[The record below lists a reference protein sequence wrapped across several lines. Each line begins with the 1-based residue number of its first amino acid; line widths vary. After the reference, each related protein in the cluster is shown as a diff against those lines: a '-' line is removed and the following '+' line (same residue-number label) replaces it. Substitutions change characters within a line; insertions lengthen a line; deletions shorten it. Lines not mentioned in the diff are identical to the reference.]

1 MKPPIKYALAALL
14 YEAKEDGIWEYDAY
28 RLLKDSYSK
37 SSLQGVRDIMIGF
50 STIGWL
56 SVTGI
61 REYEGAIV
69 RKFRL
74 QDRHR
79 EFMERQFDP
88 GQLLAEIGISSK
100 VVGNFAKEQEGQVST
115 QASAQHLLDKAA
127 ANDAKQ
133 TRVGMFYG
141 LVAAPALGL
150 GFSMLGVMAGKAP
163 FNILY
168 PTGMLNLMALETFF
182 GALAIL
188 LLLFIT
194 GQYVDIF
201 RVWRGRMAG
210 WLQFYAV
217 CGFVGDSLYASGAG
231 LAGGAIAGPIA
242 GLYGVVG
249 AIITSI
255 MYREKILRWSTIVGL
270 VCIGGGIWF
279 VSGGAHIVAQTHGI
293 YLIVGLVM
301 VVVAMLLWGIEIFGM
316 TAGTD
321 LMPAEVASIY
331 RSGLASCF
339 AIILLL
345 LVFPHSGEILKLA
358 LSNGSSLCF
367 TMIIG
372 ISWAIFLMLGF
383 YVAVAYAGAVRGGA
397 LGSTLGFFFVT
408 FFSMTIYGLPW
419 SNAMLLGGI
428 ALIVGALL
436 MISEPGVYL
445 SVKRQ

>member
-1 MKPPIKYALAALL
+1 MRPPIKYSLAALL

-28 RLLKDSYSK
+28 RLLKATYSSASLDSIRE
-37 SSLQGVRDIMIGF
+37 VMTGF

-61 REYEGAIV
+61 REHNGVIV

-79 EFMERQFDP
+79 DFIERQFNP
-88 GQLLAEIGISSK
+88 EQVLGEIGLSTKAVQELAIEK
-100 VVGNFAKEQEGQVST
+100 EGQVSG
-115 QASAQHLLDKAA
+115 QSSAQHLLDKAA
-127 ANDAKQ
+127 SLDAKQ

-150 GFSMLGVMAGKAP
+150 GFSMLGIMAGKSP
-163 FNILY
+163 FNIQY
-168 PTGMLNLMALETFF
+168 PTGLIDLMALETFF
-182 GALAIL
+182 GAVGIL
-188 LLLFIT
+188 LLMLFS

-255 MYREKILRWSTIVGL
+255 LYREKILRWYTILGL
-270 VCIGGGIWF
+270 ILIGGGIWF
-279 VSGGAHIVAQTHGI
+279 VSGGAHMVSPVHGV
-293 YLIVGLVM
+293 YLATGLIM
-301 VVVAMLLWGIEIFGM
+301 VVVAMLLWGVEIFGM

-331 RSGLASCF
+331 RSGLASIF

-345 LVFPHSGEILKLA
+345 LVFPKSREILPMA
-358 LSNGSSLCF
+358 VGHGATLCF

-372 ISWAIFLMLGF
+372 VSWAIFLIMGF
-383 YVAVAYAGAVRGGA
+383 YVAIAYAGAVRGGA

-419 SNAMLLGGI
+419 STAMLLGSIGI
-428 ALIVGALL
+428 IIGALL